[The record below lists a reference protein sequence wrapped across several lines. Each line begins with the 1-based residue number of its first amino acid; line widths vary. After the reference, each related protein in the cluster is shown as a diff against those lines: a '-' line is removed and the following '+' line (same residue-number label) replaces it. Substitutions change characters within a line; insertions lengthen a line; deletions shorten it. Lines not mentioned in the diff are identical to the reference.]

1 MVKHIPGIQ
10 KHWAILIR
18 CKRKYLIFDTFLFSI
33 IFFSFRESYL
43 QFILRKTFEDHH
55 LLKMDYSGENP
66 WMDLDDEAEGKQ
78 VKYFKLSFKFSSVEL
93 L

>member
-18 CKRKYLIFDTFLFSI
+18 CKRKYLIFFIFISSI
-33 IFFSFRESYL
+33 ICFFSRESYL

-66 WMDLDDEAEGKQ
+66 WMDMDDEAEGKQ
-78 VKYFKLSFKFSSVEL
+78 VKYLKLSSNLTSLEL